1 MVYVLLYGIQ
11 QTNEAPVALLNIVFI
26 SLEVI
31 LLTQIMMSVPLLI
44 KVSSNLTTISP
55 PYSKT
60 QQRNQIIS

>member
-44 KVSSNLTTISP
+44 KVSSNLT
-55 PYSKT
+55 
-60 QQRNQIIS
+60 